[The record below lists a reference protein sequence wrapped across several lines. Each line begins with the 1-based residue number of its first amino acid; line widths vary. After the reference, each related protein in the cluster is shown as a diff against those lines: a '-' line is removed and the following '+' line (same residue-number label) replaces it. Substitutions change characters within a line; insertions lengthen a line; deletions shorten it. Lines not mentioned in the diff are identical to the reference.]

1 MADEGSRPMLPP
13 SATGT
18 DSKAALA
25 RTFAERLG
33 AFVKNAF
40 VYPDN
45 NQRVQ
50 ASLAEVLAALRA
62 CCRGR
67 STLIVGVID
76 SGLSVDGETIAT
88 ETAVLA
94 WLRATLVTS
103 RVGVVAFESTVEE
116 GAVLAWARHLQRA
129 HGDRAAS
136 YATIWGGAILPG
148 ILVREFMLAPELA
161 EDGEAESAV
170 VDAEPA
176 LDEVKARLSQNTR
189 IASELRAL
197 QKLLAQDSSADAE
210 QASDL
215 LEELV
220 SNLSVEAIRDP
231 DYAAIVAERVLSSVR
246 RTLMAD
252 VARAGA
258 DGITPKL
265 VELGR
270 KLFPRIDTEAAPI
283 VAAPGRGHDDEHIT
297 DDPVALRAELAEV
310 EAQQAATR
318 RTSAI
323 TSRGAPTPGSET
335 SEAAEVAGILLHTLS
350 TSDRLSTDGLRE
362 RLVKQSLVASPAV
375 KATICAYLARVLD
388 DDARGGRPDR
398 LQVMVHSLDARG
410 MLRTCGFLDA
420 DAVAGDFPRRLLLL
434 VEACTV
440 DQSALVLAEVARAL
454 CPEKILGAER
464 WFAANRTVLSGER
477 VTRLLAAGGASCL
490 PFAILALRHSPN
502 DCRGAVADYLRSLGP
517 TDPVAAVLS
526 VADPQTR
533 LPGDFLELLAYF
545 LLDGGEPEVALVEAA
560 GRALRHAAQDLAG
573 HEAKEPR
580 RLACLRA
587 MKDLESDE
595 LRAYLRELAT
605 ARRFI
610 FRRESRAV
618 RQVVREVL
626 RAWRRR

>member
-1 MADEGSRPMLPP
+1 MLPAQP
-13 SATGT
+13 AIGT
-18 DSKAALA
+18 DADAALA
-25 RTFAERLG
+25 TAFAERLG

-50 ASLAEVLAALRA
+50 ASLADALAALRA

-67 STLIVGVID
+67 STLILGVID
-76 SGLSVDGETIAT
+76 TGLSVDGAT
-88 ETAVLA
+88 LAAEAAMLA

-103 RVGVVAFESTVEE
+103 RVGVVAFELTVEK

-148 ILVREFMLAPELA
+148 ILVREFMLAPETTEA
-161 EDGEAESAV
+161 GEAGSAT

-176 LDEVKARLSQNTR
+176 LDQVKARLSQNTR
-189 IASELRAL
+189 IASELKAL
-197 QKLLAQDSSADAE
+197 QKLLAKDSGADAE

-215 LEELV
+215 LDELV
-220 SNLSVEAIRDP
+220 SNLSAEAIADP

-252 VARAGA
+252 TARSGA
-258 DGITPKL
+258 VGITQNL

-270 KLFPRIDTEAAPI
+270 KLFPRIDTRAAPI
-283 VAAPGRGHDDEHIT
+283 VAAPGRGHGDEHIT
-297 DDPVALRAELAEV
+297 DDPVALRADLAEV

-318 RTSAI
+318 PSPTL
-323 TSRGAPTPGSET
+323 TSRGASMPGSET

-350 TSDRLSTDGLRE
+350 TSDRLSTDSLRE
-362 RLVKQSLVASPAV
+362 RLLKQSLIAGPAV
-375 KATICAYLARVLD
+375 KATICAYLSRVLD
-388 DDARGGRPDR
+388 DDARGGKPDR
-398 LQVMVHSLDARG
+398 LQTLAHSLDARG

-420 DAVAGDFPRRLLLL
+420 DAVAADFPRRVPLL

-440 DQSALVLAEVARAL
+440 DQSALVLADVARTL
-454 CPEKILGAER
+454 GQERILAAET
-464 WFAANRTVLSGER
+464 WFAANRTMLAGER

-502 DCRGAVADYLRSLGP
+502 DCRGAVADFLRSLGP

-533 LPGDFLELLAYF
+533 LPRDYLELLAYF
-545 LLDGGEPEVALVEAA
+545 LLEGGEPEVALVQAA
-560 GRALRHAAQDLAG
+560 GRALRHAAQDLGG
-573 HEAKEPR
+573 HEAREQR

-587 MKDLESDE
+587 MKDFESDE
-595 LRAYLRELAT
+595 LRAYLRELAR

-610 FRRESRAV
+610 FRREPRAV

-626 RAWRRR
+626 RGWRKR

>member
-1 MADEGSRPMLPP
+1 MLPAQ
-13 SATGT
+13 SAIGT
-18 DSKAALA
+18 DADVALA
-25 RTFAERLG
+25 TAFAERLG

-50 ASLAEVLAALRA
+50 ASLAEALAALRA

-67 STLIVGVID
+67 STLILGVLD
-76 SGLSVDGETIAT
+76 TGLSVDGATIAT
-88 ETAVLA
+88 EAANLA
-94 WLRATLVTS
+94 WLRATLVTG
-103 RVGVVAFESTVEE
+103 RVGVVAFELTLEE

-148 ILVREFMLAPELA
+148 ILVREFMLAPETA
-161 EDGEAESAV
+161 DDGEAGSTA
-170 VDAEPA
+170 VDAEMA
-176 LDEVKARLSQNTR
+176 LDQVKAKLSQNTR

-210 QASDL
+210 QATDL
-215 LEELV
+215 LDELV
-220 SNLSVEAIRDP
+220 SNLSIEAVRDP
-231 DYAAIVAERVLSSVR
+231 EYAAIVAERVLSSVR

-252 VARAGA
+252 VARSGA

-270 KLFPRIDTEAAPI
+270 KLFPRIDTETAPI
-283 VAAPGRGHDDEHIT
+283 VAAPGRGHGDEHIT
-297 DDPVALRAELAEV
+297 DDPVALHAELAQV
-310 EAQQAATR
+310 ETQQASTAPTW
-318 RTSAI
+318 AI
-323 TSRGAPTPGSET
+323 ASRGAATPVPET

-350 TSDRLSTDGLRE
+350 TSDRLSTDSLRE
-362 RLVKQSLVASPAV
+362 RLLKQSLVASPAV
-375 KATICAYLARVLD
+375 KATICAYLTRVLD
-388 DDARGGRPDR
+388 DDARGGKPDR
-398 LQVMVHSLDARG
+398 LQVMAHSLDARG

-420 DAVAGDFPRRLLLL
+420 DGVAADFPRRLLLM

-454 CPEKILGAER
+454 RPQKILGAEK
-464 WFAANRTVLSGER
+464 WFAANRSVLAGER

-490 PFAILALRHSPN
+490 PFAILALRHSPS
-502 DCRGAVADYLRSLGP
+502 DCRGAVADFLRSLGP

-533 LPGDFLELLAYF
+533 LPSDFLELLAYF
-545 LLDGGEPEVALVEAA
+545 LLEGGEPDAPLVEAA

-573 HEAKEPR
+573 HEDKEPR

-595 LRAYLRELAT
+595 LREYLRELAT

-610 FRRESRAV
+610 FKREPRTV

-626 RAWRRR
+626 RGWRKR

>member
-1 MADEGSRPMLPP
+1 MLPAQ
-13 SATGT
+13 SAIGT
-18 DSKAALA
+18 DTDVA
-25 RTFAERLG
+25 RATSFAERLG

-67 STLIVGVID
+67 STLILGVID
-76 SGLSVDGETIAT
+76 TGLTVDGSAIAA
-88 ETAVLA
+88 ETALLE

-103 RVGVVAFESTVEE
+103 RVGVVAFELTVAE

-148 ILVREFMLAPELA
+148 ILVREFMLAPEVTQ
-161 EDGEAESAV
+161 DGEAGSAP
-170 VDAEPA
+170 VDAQSA
-176 LDEVKARLSQNTR
+176 FDDIKARLSANTR

-210 QASDL
+210 QTSDL
-215 LEELV
+215 LDELV
-220 SNLSVEAIRDP
+220 SNLSAEAIRDP

-246 RTLMAD
+246 RTLMAG
-252 VARAGA
+252 AAKSGAGR
-258 DGITPKL
+258 ITQKL

-270 KLFPRIDTEAAPI
+270 KLFPRIDTAAAPI

-297 DDPVALRAELAEV
+297 DDPVALRAELAGV
-310 EAQQAATR
+310 EAQHATTR
-318 RTSAI
+318 PTPTLAG
-323 TSRGAPTPGSET
+323 RGASTSGSET

-350 TSDRLSTDGLRE
+350 TSDRLSTDVLRE

-375 KATICAYLARVLD
+375 KATICAYLSRVLD
-388 DDARGGRPDR
+388 DDARGGKPDR
-398 LQVMVHSLDARG
+398 LQAMAHSLDARG
-410 MLRTCGFLDA
+410 MLRTCGFLEA
-420 DAVAGDFPRRLLLL
+420 AAVAADFPRRVPLL
-434 VEACTV
+434 VEACTI
-440 DQSALVLAEVARAL
+440 DQSALVLAEVART
-454 CPEKILGAER
+454 LGAER
-464 WFAANRTVLSGER
+464 ILAAEKWFAANRTVLAGER

-502 DCRGAVADYLRSLGP
+502 DCRGAVADFLRSFGT

-533 LPGDFLELLAYF
+533 LPGDFLELLAGF
-545 LLDGGEPEVALVEAA
+545 LLDGGEPGVALVEAA
-560 GRALRHAAQDLAG
+560 GRALRHAAQDVAG
-573 HEAKEPR
+573 HEAKESQ

-587 MKDLESDE
+587 MKGLESDE
-595 LRAYLRELAT
+595 LRAYLRELAA

-618 RQVVREVL
+618 REVIRDVL
-626 RAWRRR
+626 RAWRDR

>member
-1 MADEGSRPMLPP
+1 MLPAQ
-13 SATGT
+13 SAAIGT
-18 DSKAALA
+18 DADVVLA
-25 RTFAERLG
+25 TTFADRLG

-62 CCRGR
+62 FCRGR
-67 STLIVGVID
+67 STLIVGVVD
-76 SGLSVDGETIAT
+76 TGLSVGGAAIAVD
-88 ETAVLA
+88 AAMLA

-148 ILVREFMLAPELA
+148 ILVREFMLAPETA
-161 EDGEAESAV
+161 DGGEVGSATADV
-170 VDAEPA
+170 EPA
-176 LDEVKARLSQNTR
+176 LDEVKAKLSQNTR

-197 QKLLAQDSSADAE
+197 QKLLAQDSSAVAE
-210 QASDL
+210 QATDL
-215 LEELV
+215 LDELV

-231 DYAAIVAERVLSSVR
+231 EYAAIVAERVLSSVR

-252 VARAGA
+252 VARSGA
-258 DGITPKL
+258 DGITPRL

-270 KLFPRIDTEAAPI
+270 KLFPRIDTSAAPI

-297 DDPVALRAELAEV
+297 DDPVALRAELAEL
-310 EAQQAATR
+310 ETQSGSTDAG
-318 RTSAI
+318 
-323 TSRGAPTPGSET
+323 RGAFMPASET
-335 SEAAEVAGILLHTLS
+335 SEAGEVAGILLHTLS
-350 TSDRLSTDGLRE
+350 TTDRLSDDSLRE
-362 RLVKQSLVASPAV
+362 RLLKQSLVATPAV
-375 KATICAYLARVLD
+375 KATICAYLSRVLD
-388 DDARGGRPDR
+388 DDARGGKPDR
-398 LQVMVHSLDARG
+398 LQVMAHSLDARG

-420 DAVAGDFPRRLLLL
+420 DAVAADFPRRLPLL
-434 VEACTV
+434 VEACTA
-440 DQSALVLAEVARAL
+440 DQSALVLAEVAR
-454 CPEKILGAER
+454 ILGARKLLGAEK
-464 WFAANRTVLSGER
+464 WFAANRLVLAGER
-477 VTRLLAAGGASCL
+477 VARLLAAGGASCL
-490 PFAILALRHSPN
+490 PFAILALRYSPS
-502 DCRGAVADYLRSLGP
+502 DCRGAVGDFLRSLGP
-517 TDPVAAVLS
+517 TAPVAGVLS

-533 LPGDFLELLAYF
+533 LPADFLELLARF
-545 LLDGGEPEVALVEAA
+545 LLEGGEPDAALVEAA

-587 MKDLESDE
+587 MKDLESDK

-610 FRRESRAV
+610 FRREPRAV

-626 RAWRRR
+626 LGWRKR